1 MLACRSPPP
10 RAIQDTGRHTPRYE
24 RTDSQDEEEKRGAVA
39 SKDGERESPNLR
51 PGKEGKE
58 ANHSPLFAALSIF
71 PSQLYGVHVLT
82 ASSSV
87 IGEPGKGG
95 AG

>member
-1 MLACRSPPP
+1 MLLPAKMVKKKPP
-10 RAIQDTGRHTPRYE
+10 T
-24 RTDSQDEEEKRGAVA
+24 S
-39 SKDGERESPNLR
+39 R

-58 ANHSPLFAALSIF
+58 ANHSPLFAALSIV